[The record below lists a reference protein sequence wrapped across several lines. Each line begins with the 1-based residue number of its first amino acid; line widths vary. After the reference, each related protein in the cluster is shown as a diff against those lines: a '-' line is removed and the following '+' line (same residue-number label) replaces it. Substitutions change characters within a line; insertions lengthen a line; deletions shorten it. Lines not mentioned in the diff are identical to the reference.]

1 MFRYLGHFTS
11 HRAPVVIAVWVTVL
25 VVAMMAAPDW
35 LSVAENGEFAFLP
48 EDSPSRIAAA
58 EFRKAFPE
66 QSLASNVALVLRRE
80 TSNQGLSD
88 SDRVFISEVLIPE
101 LRAIAGFS
109 EGKDTPGGEDE
120 VDAAETDGAAGE
132 EQDTNTGGAAS
143 ESRSV
148 VNKLSWFGVNPYVG
162 DLYDSKDG
170 QGSLIVLELKSEFLD
185 QANNNLIAEVED
197 FLKELRRER
206 ADSNRAIP
214 RGLDI
219 AFSGSAT
226 FGRDMLQAQRD
237 SARATERWTIILV
250 VCLLLLIYRAPLL
263 ALIPLLTVAVA
274 TTVTLKLL
282 AIGAQ
287 FGIVKLFNGIEPYV
301 TVLVYGAGVD
311 YCLFLIARYRE
322 ELDSGATIEEAI
334 AGTLEK
340 IGSALAASA
349 GTSMTGIGMMAFAEF
364 GKFQQAGI
372 AITFGFAV
380 VLLAALTLTP
390 AILRL
395 LGRWAF
401 WPNVPRQDV
410 SHEAGWP
417 ARQDSLTR
425 LLQSNWLQQGWHH
438 IGQQLLKRPAPIWMG
453 AVGCMLPF
461 TIIGVLF
468 YGHLSYGLLSELPD
482 TAASVHGAKALQ
494 KHFAAG
500 EMAPIDVI
508 LSVPGAD
515 FITRKSGDHID
526 ALKEFTEAIVAR
538 KDELGLATVRSL
550 SAPLGQR
557 ELLPNG
563 GKGMNP
569 LQRARE
575 ITGIRT
581 VARKLYLS
589 QADPTVARIELVFEH
604 DPFSRSSIEEF
615 RGLRTTLPQLL
626 PEHFKGAT
634 LYLKGETANISDLKD
649 VTDRDQIRIDI
660 LVLLGVFTVL
670 VILLQEPG
678 ICAYLMVCVFFS
690 YLAALGFTFFVF
702 WAMDSSGFAGLDWKV
717 PTFLFTILIAV
728 GVDYNIFLMTRITEE
743 QRIHGPVQGI
753 IVALERTG
761 SIISSC
767 GIIMAGTFC
776 SLLSGSLIG
785 MDQLGLALAVGV
797 LLDTFVV
804 RPILVPSFLL
814 LLVQGRLGFAS
825 RWAGYPPASQTS
837 QTST

>member
-1 MFRYLGHFTS
+1 MFRFLGHLAS
-11 HRAPVVIAVWVTVL
+11 RKAPLIIALWVAILAGAVL
-25 VVAMMAAPDW
+25 AAPDW

-48 EDSPSRIAAA
+48 QDSPSRIAEQ

-80 TSNQGLSD
+80 TSKVGLQD
-88 SDRVFISEVLIPE
+88 SDRVFIAEVLIPR
-101 LRAIAGFS
+101 LREIVGFPEGRDTLRDDAGDGPVPPDAI
-109 EGKDTPGGEDE
+109 
-120 VDAAETDGAAGE
+120 
-132 EQDTNTGGAAS
+132 
-143 ESRSV
+143 
-148 VNKLSWFGVNPYVG
+148 VNKLSWYGVNPYVG
-162 DLYDSKDG
+162 DLYDSTDG
-170 QGSLIVLELKSEFLD
+170 QGSLIVMELRSEFLD
-185 QANNNLIAEVED
+185 QANNALIARVED
-197 FLKELRRER
+197 FLEELRREP
-206 ADSNRAIP
+206 AGSSLAIP

-226 FGRDMLQAQRD
+226 FGRDMLQAQRE

-250 VCLLLLIYRAPLL
+250 VCLLLIIYRAPLL
-263 ALIPLLTVAVA
+263 ALIPLMTVAVA
-274 TTVTLKLL
+274 TTITLKLL

-287 FGIVKLFNGIEPYV
+287 FGLVKLFNGIEPYV

-322 ELDSGATIEEAI
+322 ELDGGAAIEEAI

-380 VLLAALTLTP
+380 VLLAALSLTP

-417 ARQDSLTR
+417 ARSDSFTR
-425 LLQSNWLQQGWHH
+425 LLQSNWLQQGWHYV
-438 IGQQLLKRPAPIWMG
+438 GQQLLKRPRKMWLS
-453 AVGCMLPF
+453 AVGGLLPF
-461 TIIGVLF
+461 AMIGVVF
-468 YGHLSYGLLSELPD
+468 YGYLSYGLLSELPD
-482 TAASVHGAKALQ
+482 SAASVHGAKALQ
-494 KHFAAG
+494 THFAAG
-500 EMAPIDVI
+500 EMAPVDVI
-508 LSVPGAD
+508 LSVPGAN
-515 FITRKSGDHID
+515 FAEEKSGPDID
-526 ALKEFTEAIVAR
+526 AIEAFTNAIVER
-538 KDELGLATVRSL
+538 KGELGLTTVRSQ
-550 SAPLGQR
+550 SAPKGQR
-557 ELLPNG
+557 DLLPNNG
-563 GKGMNP
+563 DG
-569 LQRARE
+569 LSRANRVTI
-575 ITGIRT
+575 ITGIKT
-581 VARKLYLS
+581 VARNLYLS
-589 QADPTVARIELVFEH
+589 HVDPTVARIELVFEH

-615 RGLRTTLPQLL
+615 RGLRTTLPELL
-626 PEHFKGAT
+626 PERFKGAS
-634 LYLKGETANISDLKD
+634 LFLKGETANISDLKD

-660 LVLLGVFTVL
+660 LVLAGVFAIL
-670 VILLQEPG
+670 WILLRKPG
-678 ICAYLMVCVFFS
+678 ICAYLMCCVFFS
-690 YLAALGFTFFVF
+690 YMAALGFTFFVF
-702 WAMDSSGFAGLDWKV
+702 WAMDSTGFTGLDWKV
-717 PTFLFTILIAV
+717 PMFLFTILIAV

-743 QRIHGPVQGI
+743 QRAHGPVTGI

-804 RPILVPSFLL
+804 RPVLVPSFLI
-814 LLVQGRLGFAS
+814 LLVEGRLGFAS
-825 RWAGYPPASQTS
+825 RWAGFPPTTQASQIPT
-837 QTST
+837 